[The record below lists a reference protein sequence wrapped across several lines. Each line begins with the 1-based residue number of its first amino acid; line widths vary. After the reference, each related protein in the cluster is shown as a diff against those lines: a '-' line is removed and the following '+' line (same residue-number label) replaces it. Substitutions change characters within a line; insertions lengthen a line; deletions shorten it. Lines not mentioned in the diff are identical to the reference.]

1 MGRKSGVTMRH
12 PRTPIGTRR
21 IFSVPAP
28 PIQEVWSLLSDEKKK
43 ELMEKLGVTEEEFAG
58 LVKRKSDEKNVTPNG
73 AKLLLYY
80 EAFNKP
86 KGVETNLENFSKPKE
101 DMANLFD
108 EASSYLSQY
117 AAVNH
122 KNEPDWIE
130 SQLVLEMKH
139 DKNYSPEKATMLL
152 AYAYGWRDGKPL
164 SMFDSKCQT
173 IPRLDALS
181 LDGLLSKI
189 NDFGRITFL
198 TGRVNRISNAREDE
212 GAYRLRSTGIE
223 LTDGKDKVWVNC
235 HDTKPFTSKKSGKLV
250 AGKFLSTKAQMNR
263 TDMIGS
269 IATFMNLDT
278 RITKKGDLRLNTGP
292 YSNFNY
298 EKTEQNEKS
307 PLEGD
312 S

>member
-1 MGRKSGVTMRH
+1 M
-12 PRTPIGTRR
+12 
-21 IFSVPAP
+21 
-28 PIQEVWSLLSDEKKK
+28 
-43 ELMEKLGVTEEEFAG
+43 
-58 LVKRKSDEKNVTPNG
+58 
-73 AKLLLYY
+73 YY

-86 KGVETNLENFSKPKE
+86 KGVETTLENFSKPKE
-101 DMANLFD
+101 KMNDLFED
-108 EASSYLSQY
+108 ASNYLSQY

-130 SQLVLEMKH
+130 SQLVREMKH

-164 SMFDSKCQT
+164 SIFDSKYQNS
-173 IPRLDALS
+173 PRLDALS

-235 HDTKPFTSKKSGKLV
+235 HDTNPFTSKKSGKLV

-307 PLEGD
+307 PLEED